1 MTTQPVIKISNL
13 SKDFKSNHAL
23 LDINLEITPGSVVG
37 VLGPNGCGKTT
48 IFKHIIGLLQ
58 PSRGGVETFGTNAA
72 HLAPSQLEKIGY
84 VSQQSEL
91 LDWLTV
97 RETVDFTQAHYP
109 NWDKDLAKR
118 LLDDF
123 KLNDNSNVGSLS
135 VGQKQR
141 LSIVLGVS
149 HRPELLILDEPAA
162 SLDPVVRQDF
172 LDLLMELIQE
182 PNRTI
187 LISSHILTDVQ
198 KIIDK
203 VLIIDEGMVHCFQ
216 DLDDLREEYF
226 SVTLRSLSGVL
237 KTDIQLTGLKHLDHQ
252 GASAMVKLHN
262 PDAEQVKREVADLN
276 CQAKISRLEFEDIY
290 RLIVSGK

>member
-1 MTTQPVIKISNL
+1 MTTQPVIKVKKL
-13 SKDFKSNHAL
+13 SKVFQSNHAL
-23 LDINLEITPGSVVG
+23 QDINLDIAPGSVVG

-48 IFKHIIGLLQ
+48 FFKHIIGLLQ
-58 PSRGGVETFGTNAA
+58 PSRGGVEVFGTDAMQLDAA
-72 HLAPSQLEKIGY
+72 QTARIGY

-97 RETVDFTQAHYP
+97 GETINFTQAHYLR
-109 NWDKDLAKR
+109 WDEELAQR
-118 LLDDF
+118 LLEDF
-123 KLNDNSNVGSLS
+123 KLKDNQKVGGLS

-172 LDLLMELIQE
+172 LDLLMELIQD
-182 PNRTI
+182 PSRTI

-203 VLIIDEGMVHCFQ
+203 VLIIDQGQVHCFQ
-216 DLDDLREEYF
+216 DLDDLREEYY
-226 SVTLRSLSGVL
+226 SVNLRSLSGHL
-237 KTDIQLTGLKHLDHQ
+237 PTDISLQGLKNLDHQ
-252 GASAMVKLHN
+252 GATAVAKVHN
-262 PDAEQVKREVADLN
+262 SDAELVRREVAALN
-276 CQAKISRLEFEDIY
+276 CQADLNRLDFEDIY

>member
-1 MTTQPVIKISNL
+1 MTTQPVIKVRKL
-13 SKDFKSNHAL
+13 CKDFKSNHAL
-23 LDINLEITPGSVVG
+23 QDINLDIAAGSVVG

-48 IFKHIIGLLQ
+48 LFKHIIGLLQ
-58 PSRGGVETFGTNAA
+58 PSRGGVETFGTEASKLDGKQMA
-72 HLAPSQLEKIGY
+72 RIGY

-97 RETVDFTQAHYP
+97 GETINFTQAHYLQ
-109 NWDKDLAKR
+109 WDEALAHR
-118 LLDDF
+118 LLEDF
-123 KLNDNSNVGSLS
+123 KLKNNQKVGGLS

-172 LDLLMELIQE
+172 LDLLMELIQD
-182 PNRTI
+182 PGRTI

-203 VLIIDEGMVHCFQ
+203 VLIIDEGQVHCFQ

-226 SVTLRSLSGVL
+226 NINLRSLSGNL
-237 KTDIQLTGLKHLDHQ
+237 PADITLAGLKHLDHQ
-252 GASAMVKLHN
+252 GASAVAKIHN
-262 PDAEQVKREVADLN
+262 SDAELVRREVAALN
-276 CQAKISRLEFEDIY
+276 CQADINRLDFEEIY